1 MTDLLLSE
9 FGVPVVAR
17 LTEHEATA
25 LQDCGA
31 GLEVRLTREAGVFEL
46 RASNYVGTVVL
57 PRRTL
62 RIVPKVP
69 VERLLYLLGFATDAM
84 RFGGHSTAASAPDL
98 VAAMKV
104 VYLEALERLLVR
116 GLRRD
121 YRMEEADLVALRGR
135 ADFKQLYLR
144 RFGVFPPI
152 ACRYQDYTVDGEANR
167 RLLAALVKLTPA
179 GDRTDPVSIA
189 LGRLLGRFDGVSHSR
204 YLPDRLVPIHRDRLI
219 ANYEPALSIAET
231 VLRDASLEMPA
242 GTAGAVAF
250 VVDMNKVYERY
261 VARALRAELQLDDR
275 EWRTQAGGLYVD
287 EARKLQ
293 MLPDV
298 LWCGRDGEPLVV
310 IDTKYKSVER
320 ASREDVHQV
329 VTYCSALGLRDAV
342 LLYARCADDRH
353 LVRTSGV
360 RVHQWA
366 LSLDGSIDDLRE
378 EVARVGRKLR
388 GLVGVSLSAEGA
400 PSLPSG
406 ARALQP

>member
-9 FGVPVVAR
+9 YGVPVIAR
-17 LTEHEATA
+17 LSEPEATA

-31 GLEVRLTREAGVFEL
+31 GLDVRLTREAGFFEL
-46 RASNYVGTVVL
+46 KASHLVGTVVL

-69 VERLLYLLGFATDAM
+69 VERLLYLLGFAPDTV
-84 RFGGHSTAASAPDL
+84 RFGGQSTAASAPDL

-116 GLRRD
+116 GLRRE
-121 YRMEEADLVALRGR
+121 YQMEQADLVAIRGR

-144 RFGVFPPI
+144 RFGAFPPV

-179 GDRTDPVSIA
+179 GDRTDPASIA
-189 LGRLLGRFDGVSHSR
+189 LARLLGRFDGVSHRR
-204 YLPDRLVPIHRDRLI
+204 YSPDRLTPIHRDRLV
-219 ANYEPALSIAET
+219 ATYEPALSIAET
-231 VLRDASLEMPA
+231 VLRDASLETSI
-242 GTAGAVAF
+242 GTSGAVAF

-261 VARALRAELQLDDR
+261 VARALCAELQLDDR
-275 EWRTQAGGLYVD
+275 EWRTQTWGLYVD

-293 MLPDV
+293 MQPDI
-298 LWCGRDGEPLVV
+298 LWVGREGEPLVV
-310 IDTKYKSVER
+310 IDTKYKSVGR

-342 LLYARCADDRH
+342 LLYASCTDDRH
-353 LVRTSGV
+353 VIRTSGV
-360 RVHQWA
+360 RVHQWT
-366 LSLDGSIDDLRE
+366 LSLTGSIDDLRD

-388 GLVGVSLSAEGA
+388 RLVQGSPSTSGK
-400 PSLPSG
+400 PSLPRR
-406 ARALQP
+406 AQALQP